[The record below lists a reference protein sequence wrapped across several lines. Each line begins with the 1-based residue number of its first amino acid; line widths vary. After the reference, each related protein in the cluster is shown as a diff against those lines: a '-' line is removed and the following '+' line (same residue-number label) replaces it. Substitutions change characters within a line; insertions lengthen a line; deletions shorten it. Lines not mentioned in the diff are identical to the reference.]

1 MTLVHDTPRRAAPR
15 RGLVPV
21 GAVAALAALPFA
33 LDALGLGFWQV
44 ALTRGLI
51 FAIAAM
57 GLQLV
62 LGRGGLVC
70 FGFAAFMGIGGYA
83 VAIAYHHR
91 LEEALLVLPLGVAA
105 AGLFAW
111 VTGAVALRTRGV
123 YFIMITL
130 AFGQMA
136 YYLAT
141 SLAIYG
147 GDDGMSLWS
156 RSAVAGLPLLR
167 DDRVFYWVCLGAAAL
182 TWAGLT
188 MLGRSPFGRALAAA
202 RLNEARAAALGFDVA
217 RVQRV
222 AYALAGALGGLSG
235 VLLANHALF
244 VSPAYLSWH
253 RSGELIIMVVLGG
266 FASLTGA
273 GAGAVL
279 VVLLEEALG
288 QVTLHWRILFGAIVL
303 AVALFARDGL
313 AGALARW
320 RGR

>member
-1 MTLVHDTPRRAAPR
+1 MSLADERPRPAPR
-15 RGLVPV
+15 LRGLAPL
-21 GAVAALAALPFA
+21 AVLAGFAAMPSLLEAAGF
-33 LDALGLGFWQV
+33 GFWQV

-57 GLQLV
+57 ALQLV

-83 VAIAYHHR
+83 VGIGYFHR
-91 LEEALLVLPLGVAA
+91 LEEGLVVLPLGVATA
-105 AGLFAW
+105 ALFAW
-111 VTGAVALRTRGV
+111 VTGWVALRTRGI

-136 YYLAT
+136 YYFAT
-141 SLAIYG
+141 SLATYG
-147 GDDGMSLWS
+147 GDDGLSMWS
-156 RSAVAGLPLLR
+156 RSTVAGLPLIES
-167 DDRVFYWVCLGAAAL
+167 DRVFYWLCLGAAAS
-182 TWAGLT
+182 TWWGLSA
-188 MLGRSPFGRALAAA
+188 LGRSAFGRALEAA
-202 RLNEARAAALGFDVA
+202 RLNEARALALGFEVP
-217 RVQRV
+217 RIQRR

-235 VLLANHALF
+235 VLLAEHVLF
-244 VSPAYLSWH
+244 VSPAYMSWH

-266 FASLTGA
+266 FSSLTGA
-273 GAGAVL
+273 GLGAVL

-288 QVTLHWRILFGAIVL
+288 QLTLHWRILFGAAVL

-313 AGALARW
+313 AGAVRRW